1 MQIGDLDRRIEVL
14 EKRVTKDAYGGEE
27 IEWIPVGR
35 VWAKIEPGSG
45 SEYLNAQQ
53 AQAENP
59 TKITVRFYAGL
70 TVMERIRYGDK
81 LYEIIGIA
89 DEGTSHRWTVITAKE
104 LISDELQRKA
114 KESKDDS
121 TRSIGNSSDIEV
133 YGGSGVRCTIK
144 QC

>member
-1 MQIGDLDRRIEVL
+1 MQIGDLNRRIEVL
-14 EKRVTKDAYGGEE
+14 EKRVSKDAYGGEE
-27 IEWIPVGR
+27 IEWIPIGR

-45 SEYLNAQQ
+45 SEFLNAQQ
-53 AQAENP
+53 VQAENP

-81 LYEIIGIA
+81 LYEIIGIG
-89 DEGTSHRWTVITAKE
+89 DEETSHRWTVITAKE

-114 KESKDDS
+114 KESKDDGS
-121 TRSIGNSSDIEV
+121 RRKGNRSDLEG
-133 YGGSGVRCTIK
+133 YGGRGVGCTIK

>member
-1 MQIGDLDRRIEVL
+1 MQIGDLNRRIEVL

-45 SEYLNAQQ
+45 SEFLNAQQ
-53 AQAENP
+53 VQAENS

-70 TVMERIRYGDK
+70 TVMERIRYGEK

-104 LISDELQRKA
+104 LISDELQCKT
-114 KESKDDS
+114 KKGKNDS
-121 TRSIGNSSDIEV
+121 TRRKGNRSDLEG
-133 YGGSGVRCTIK
+133 YGGCGVGCTIK

>member
-14 EKRVTKDAYGGEE
+14 EKRVRKDAYGGEE

-45 SEYLNAQQ
+45 TEYLKAQQ
-53 AQAENP
+53 VQAENP

-70 TVMERIRYGDK
+70 TVMEKIRYGDK

-114 KESKDDS
+114 KESKDDDS
-121 TRSIGNSSDIEV
+121 RRKGNRSDAEI
-133 YGGSGVRCTIK
+133 YGGRGIECTVK
-144 QC
+144 KC